1 MLEQRKLTVEIGIED
16 TERDMFA
23 ILNSNRS

>member
-1 MLEQRKLTVEIGIED
+1 MLEQRKLTVEISIED
-16 TERDMFA
+16 TERDMLA